1 MQKRSDISSEKNIKN
16 DHTSPGGGAI
26 CSDVRIG
33 GIQLLD
39 RKS

>member
-16 DHTSPGGGAI
+16 DHTSPGGAI